1 MIHLDFNWDLG
12 PNGIL
17 LDEELN
23 VDKLGWQPGDY
34 FKLEERDGRRWLRKV
49 DPLIAFVRNGAE
61 ELQNEL

>member
-34 FKLEERDGRRWLRKV
+34 FKLEERDGQRWLRKV
-49 DPLIAFVRNGAE
+49 DPLVAFVFAGNE
-61 ELQNEL
+61 EMKNDI